1 MLTVAGATAHRYEL
15 ACCLY
20 TLTTKHHQVSS
31 VSVSDLN
38 DLPWILRENIDS
50 KQSKGGWGGR

>member
-1 MLTVAGATAHRYEL
+1 MLIVAGAAVHRYEL

-38 DLPWILRENIDS
+38 DLLWIVRENIDS
-50 KQSKGGWGGR
+50 KQSKGGQGGR